1 MRLSYLRL
9 SNFRNLA
16 EVELEVPPGVS
27 VYFGQNAQG
36 KTSLVE
42 AVYLLAIARS
52 FRAENERELVNFG
65 AALEGGQALVD
76 GLVEED
82 APEERPHPNP
92 LPGGEGTPA
101 RHRVI
106 IGWRVHLNPRIEY
119 GAGSSPP
126 PQGGGDVGR
135 AGYRVRKEIRVNRVR
150 RTAGSLVGLVHA
162 VLFSVQ
168 DIGLVQGPP
177 SARRRFLDILISQA
191 DPLYLQGLQRYQRVL
206 QQRNRLLRLR
216 REGRAKPDEMEFW
229 DDELVREGAWLTWRR
244 NEVMGVLAPACL
256 RHHCDLVGP
265 GETLELRYRPSVPLT
280 ASADGMADS
289 YHEAL
294 RAVAS
299 RERATAATAAG
310 PHRDDFDIIVN
321 GVDMGAFAS
330 RGQARTLALSLRL
343 AEAEALSAA
352 RGTGPLLLLDDALS
366 EMDADRR
373 RRVLEKAA
381 RYPQVLITT
390 TDMEQVSGFF
400 GADAAYFRV
409 EGGRIE
415 PWGLFNA
422 EGTEN
427 NAEGAED

>member
-1 MRLSYLRL
+1 MRLSRLRL

-36 KTSLVE
+36 KTALVE

-52 FRAENERELVNFG
+52 FRAENERELVNFD
-65 AALEGGQALVD
+65 AAREGGQTLVD
-76 GLVEED
+76 GTVED
-82 APEERPHPNP
+82 DGPEGRPHPNP
-92 LPGGEGTPA
+92 LPGGEGTLV

-106 IGWRVHLNPRIEY
+106 VGYR
-119 GAGSSPP
+119 ASPSTAASGP
-126 PQGGGDVGR
+126 
-135 AGYRVRKEIRVNRVR
+135 GYRVHKEIRVDRMR
-150 RTAGSLVGLVHA
+150 RTATSLVGLVHA

-206 QQRNRLLRLR
+206 QQRNRLLRMR
-216 REGRAKPDEMEFW
+216 REGRARPDEMEFW

-244 NEVMGVLAPACL
+244 HEVMDILTPACV
-256 RHHCDLVGP
+256 RHHRDLGG
-265 GETLELRYRPSVPLT
+265 GETLVLRYRPSVPLS
-280 ASADGMADS
+280 AGADGMTGS
-289 YHEAL
+289 YREAL
-294 RAVAS
+294 QAVAG

-330 RGQARTLALSLRL
+330 RGQARTLALALRL
-343 AEAEALSAA
+343 AEAETLSAV
-352 RGTGPLLLLDDALS
+352 RGTRPLLLLDDALS

-373 RRVLEKAA
+373 RRVLEKTAD
-381 RYPQVLITT
+381 YPQVMITT
-390 TDMEQVSGFF
+390 TDVEQVSGYF
-400 GADAAYFRV
+400 GASAAYFRV
-409 EGGRIE
+409 DEGRIMPCDLLE
-415 PWGLFNA
+415 MG
-422 EGTEN
+422 EK
-427 NAEGAED
+427 

>member
-1 MRLSYLRL
+1 MRLSHLRL

-36 KTSLVE
+36 KTALVE

-52 FRAENERELVNFG
+52 FRAENERELVNFD
-65 AALEGGQALVD
+65 AARAGGQALVD
-76 GLVEED
+76 GLVED
-82 APEERPHPNP
+82 DGPEGRVHLHPNP
-92 LPGGEGTPA
+92 PPQGGGNVGGREGTLG

-106 IGWRVHLNPRIEY
+106 IGYR
-119 GAGSSPP
+119 ASPSTAASGP
-126 PQGGGDVGR
+126 
-135 AGYRVRKEIRVNRVR
+135 GYRVHKEIRVNRMR

-191 DPLYLQGLQRYQRVL
+191 DPLYLQGLQRYQKVL

-216 REGRAKPDEMEFW
+216 REGRAKADEMEFW
-229 DDELVREGAWLTWRR
+229 DGELVREGGWLTWRR
-244 NEVMGVLAPACL
+244 HEIMNVLTPACI
-256 RHHCDLVGP
+256 RHHRDLG
-265 GETLELRYRPSVPLT
+265 GTDEALELRYRPSVPL
-280 ASADGMADS
+280 SADASGMASGYYDT
-289 YHEAL
+289 L
-294 RAVAS
+294 RAAAS

-330 RGQARTLALSLRL
+330 RGQARTLGLSLRL
-343 AEAEALSAA
+343 AEAETLSAVRGA
-352 RGTGPLLLLDDALS
+352 RPLLLLDDALS

-381 RYPQVLITT
+381 QYPQVLITT
-390 TDMEQVSGFF
+390 TDVEQVSGFF
-400 GADAAYFRV
+400 GSSAAYFRV
-409 EGGRIE
+409 DGGRIT
-415 PWGLFNA
+415 PCALFEA
-422 EGTEN
+422 EGK
-427 NAEGAED
+427 

>member
-1 MRLSYLRL
+1 MRLSHLRL

-36 KTSLVE
+36 KTALVE

-52 FRAENERELVNFG
+52 FRAENERELVNFD
-65 AALEGGQALVD
+65 AAREGGQALVD
-76 GLVEED
+76 GTVED
-82 APEERPHPNP
+82 DSGERFHPHPNP
-92 LPGGEGTPA
+92 PPQGGGNISVGEGALA

-106 IGWRVHLNPRIEY
+106 IGYR
-119 GAGSSPP
+119 ASPSTAASGP
-126 PQGGGDVGR
+126 
-135 AGYRVRKEIRVNRVR
+135 GYRVHKEIRVDRMR
-150 RTAGSLVGLVHA
+150 RTATSLVGLVHA

-216 REGRAKPDEMEFW
+216 REGRARPDEMEFW

-244 NEVMGVLAPACL
+244 HEVMNILTPACV
-256 RHHCDLVGP
+256 RHHHDLGGS
-265 GETLELRYRPSVPLT
+265 GETLNLRYRPSVPL
-280 ASADGMADS
+280 ASGAEGMTES
-289 YHEAL
+289 YREAL
-294 RAVAS
+294 QAVAG

-330 RGQARTLALSLRL
+330 RGQARTLALALRL
-343 AEAEALSAA
+343 AEAETLSSV
-352 RGTGPLLLLDDALS
+352 RGTRPLMLLDDALS

-373 RRVLEKAA
+373 RRVLEKTTD
-381 RYPQVLITT
+381 YPQVMITT

-400 GADAAYFRV
+400 GASAAYFRV
-409 EGGRIE
+409 DGGRITPAE
-415 PWGLFNA
+415 LFDA
-422 EGTEN
+422 KTQRRKD
-427 NAEGAED
+427 AKD

>member
-1 MRLSYLRL
+1 MRLSHLRL

-16 EVELEVPPGVS
+16 EVELEVPSGVS

-36 KTSLVE
+36 KTALVE

-65 AALEGGQALVD
+65 AAREGGQALVD
-76 GLVEED
+76 GTVEDDTPDSSESN
-82 APEERPHPNP
+82 A
-92 LPGGEGTPA
+92 PA
-101 RHRVI
+101 RRRVI
-106 IGWRVHLNPRIEY
+106 IGYR
-119 GAGSSPP
+119 ASPSASASGP
-126 PQGGGDVGR
+126 
-135 AGYRVRKEIRVNRVR
+135 GYRVHKEIRVDRMR
-150 RTAGSLVGLVHA
+150 RTATSLVGLVHA

-216 REGRAKPDEMEFW
+216 RDGRARPDEMEFW

-244 NEVMGVLAPACL
+244 HEVMNILTPACV
-256 RHHCDLVGP
+256 RHHRDLGG
-265 GETLELRYRPSVPLT
+265 GETLELRYQPSVPLS
-280 ASADGMADS
+280 AGADGMAGS
-289 YHEAL
+289 YREAL
-294 RAVAS
+294 QAVAP

-310 PHRDDFDIIVN
+310 PHRDDFGIIVS

-330 RGQARTLALSLRL
+330 RGQARTLALALRL
-343 AEAEALSAA
+343 AEAETLSAVRGA
-352 RGTGPLLLLDDALS
+352 RPLLLLDDALS

-381 RYPQVLITT
+381 AYPQVMITT
-390 TDMEQVSGFF
+390 TDVEQVSGFF
-400 GADAAYFRV
+400 GASAAYFRV
-409 EGGRIE
+409 DGGRIS
-415 PWGLFNA
+415 PW
-422 EGTEN
+422 EGTPKSAQEQ
-427 NAEGAED
+427 